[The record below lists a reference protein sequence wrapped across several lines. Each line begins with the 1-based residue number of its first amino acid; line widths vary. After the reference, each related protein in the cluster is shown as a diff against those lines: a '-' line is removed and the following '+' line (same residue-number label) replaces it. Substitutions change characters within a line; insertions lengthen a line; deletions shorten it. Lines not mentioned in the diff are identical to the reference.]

1 MTEKE
6 SSTSPNVV
14 TIKKYANRRLYNTA
28 TSNYVTLDHLCQM
41 VKEGTEFVVYDAKT
55 GEDITRSVL
64 TQIIV
69 EEENKGGQTMLP
81 VSFLRQLIAMYGN
94 SMQALMPHYLEASM
108 ENFQANQRKL
118 QEMFKQSMGGEAFAK
133 MAETNMAM
141 FKAAANAFMPKPG
154 ESGEVSRS
162 TTKGDD
168 ELSAL
173 RTQMA
178 EMQKKL
184 DSLGK

>member
-1 MTEKE
+1 
-6 SSTSPNVV
+6 
-14 TIKKYANRRLYNTA
+14 
-28 TSNYVTLDHLCQM
+28 
-41 VKEGTEFVVYDAKT
+41 
-55 GEDITRSVL
+55 
-64 TQIIV
+64 
-69 EEENKGGQTMLP
+69 
-81 VSFLRQLIAMYGN
+81 
-94 SMQALMPHYLEASM
+94 MPHYLEASM